1 MTQICVSMDDVKAL
15 ELKSYCKEMG
25 MSVSAFAN
33 YCIVSVM
40 NSAKVTEKSI
50 NIAIREITEQYK
62 RALLEEHGKN
72 LVEIISETGIH

>member
-1 MTQICVSMDDVKAL
+1 MTQVSISMDDMQAIK
-15 ELKSYCKEMG
+15 LKQFCKEMG

-40 NSAKVTEKSI
+40 KSSEVTERSI

-62 RALLEEHGKN
+62 QALLKEHGKN
-72 LVEIISETGIH
+72 LVEIISETKII